1 MNRLQR
7 LSIRTQLGGDTADG
21 EDEATDVVH
30 FFETY
35 HGLPSI
41 APTMASMDRTQRNL
55 LPKKSHVT
63 AFPILLSLVRKD
75 ILMKWAYLIQKEA
88 RLLFDTFS
96 LTRLAAEVMVS

>member
-7 LSIRTQLGGDTADG
+7 LSIRTQLGRDTADG
-21 EDEATDVVH
+21 EDEANDVH

-35 HGLPSI
+35 HGWPSI

-96 LTRLAAEVMVS
+96 LTGLAAEVMGS